1 MKIMT
6 RRKIS
11 TEFKIE
17 SANLVLDQGYTIS
30 EACDAVGIGDTAMRR
45 WVNQLRNERQGIT
58 PVGSKALTPDQ
69 QKIQELETRIKR
81 IEMEKEILKKATAL
95 LMSDTMRSLY

>member
-1 MKIMT
+1 MT

-17 SANLVLDQGYTIS
+17 SANLVLDQGYTIT

-69 QKIQELETRIKR
+69 QKIQELETKIKR
-81 IEMEKEILKKATAL
+81 IEMEKERLKKATAL

>member
-17 SANLVLDQGYTIS
+17 SANLVLDKGYTIS

-45 WVNQLRNERQGIT
+45 WVNQLRNERQSIT
-58 PVGSKALTPDQ
+58 PVGSRALTPDQ
-69 QKIQELETRIKR
+69 QKIQELETKIKR

-95 LMSDTMRSLY
+95 LMSDTMGSLY

>member
-1 MKIMT
+1 MT

-69 QKIQELETRIKR
+69 QKIQELETKIKR
-81 IEMEKEILKKATAL
+81 IEMEKDILKKATAL
-95 LMSDTMRSLY
+95 LMSDTMRSSY

>member
-1 MKIMT
+1 MT

-17 SANLVLDQGYTIS
+17 SASLVLDKGYTVS

-45 WVNQLRNERQGIT
+45 WVNQLGDERQEVT
-58 PVGSKALTPDQ
+58 PVRSRALTPDQ
-69 QKIQELETRIKR
+69 QKIQELEAKIKR
-81 IEMEKEILKKATAL
+81 IEMEKERLKKATAL
-95 LMSDTMRSLY
+95 LMSDTMRSSY

>member
-1 MKIMT
+1 MT

-17 SANLVLDQGYTIS
+17 SASLVLDKGYTVS

-45 WVNQLRNERQGIT
+45 WVNQLRDERQGIT
-58 PVGSKALTPDQ
+58 PVGSRALTPDQ
-69 QKIQELETRIKR
+69 QKIQELEAKIKR

-95 LMSDTMRSLY
+95 LMSDTMRSSY

>member
-1 MKIMT
+1 MT

-45 WVNQLRNERQGIT
+45 WVNQLRDER
-58 PVGSKALTPDQ
+58 
-69 QKIQELETRIKR
+69 
-81 IEMEKEILKKATAL
+81 
-95 LMSDTMRSLY
+95 

>member
-1 MKIMT
+1 MT

-17 SANLVLDQGYTIS
+17 SASLVLDKGYTIS

-45 WVNQLRNERQGIT
+45 WVNQLRDERQGIT
-58 PVGSKALTPDQ
+58 PIGSRALTPDQ
-69 QKIQELETRIKR
+69 QKIQELEAKIKR

-95 LMSDTMRSLY
+95 LMSDTMRSSY

>member
-1 MKIMT
+1 MT

-17 SANLVLDQGYTIS
+17 SASLVLDKGYTVS

-45 WVNQLRNERQGIT
+45 WVNQLRSERQGIT
-58 PVGSKALTPDQ
+58 PVGSRALTPDQ
-69 QKIQELETRIKR
+69 QKIQELEAKIKR

-95 LMSDTMRSLY
+95 LMSDTMRSSY

>member
-1 MKIMT
+1 MKTMT

-17 SANLVLDQGYTIS
+17 SASLVLYKGYTVS
-30 EACDAVGIGDTAMRR
+30 EACDAVGVGDTAMRR
-45 WVNQLRNERQGIT
+45 WVNQLRSERGGIT
-58 PVGSKALTPDQ
+58 PVGSRALTPDQ
-69 QKIQELETRIKR
+69 QKIQELEAKIKR

-95 LMSDTMRSLY
+95 LMSDTMRSSY

>member
-1 MKIMT
+1 MT

-17 SANLVLDQGYTIS
+17 SASLVLDKGYTVS
-30 EACDAVGIGDTAMRR
+30 EACDAVGVGDTAMRR
-45 WVNQLRNERQGIT
+45 WVNQLRDERQGIT
-58 PVGSKALTPDQ
+58 PIGSRALTPDQ
-69 QKIQELETRIKR
+69 QKIQELEAKIKR

-95 LMSDTMRSLY
+95 LMSDTMRSSY